1 MTRVNAVLLLALIA
15 SCLYLV
21 KVSYESR
28 RLFSALDRAR
38 AESLRLASDH
48 ERLQSERQAQATPL
62 RVERVARE
70 KLAMRSATPAVTEY
84 VEAPR
89 AASAPAA
96 EPVR

>member
-1 MTRVNAVLLLALIA
+1 VTRINAVLLLALIA

-28 RLFSALDRAR
+28 RLFSAVDRAR
-38 AESLRLASDH
+38 AESVQLAADH

-62 RVERVARE
+62 RVERVALRI
-70 KLAMRSATPAVTEY
+70 ASRSRATPAVTEY

-96 EPVR
+96 EASR